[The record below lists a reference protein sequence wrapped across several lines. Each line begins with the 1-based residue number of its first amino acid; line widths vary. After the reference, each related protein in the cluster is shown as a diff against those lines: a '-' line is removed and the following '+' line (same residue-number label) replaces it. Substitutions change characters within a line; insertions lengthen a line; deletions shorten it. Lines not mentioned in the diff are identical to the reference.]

1 VRSLLADLTAAA
13 AHLTRSLAATAA
25 PESAAKRGVDA
36 GAEETQPKRA
46 KKAQDDAEAAVDVEA
61 AAVDVEAAAVDVE
74 AAAVDADEE
83 PALDPPEV
91 AAAPTR
97 RRDGRRAPIDL
108 AAFEAFRRE
117 RDA

>member
-1 VRSLLADLTAAA
+1 MRSLLADLTAAA

-61 AAVDVEAAAVDVE
+61 AAVD
-74 AAAVDADEE
+74 ADEE

-117 RDA
+117 RDG

>member
-1 VRSLLADLTAAA
+1 MRSLLADLTAAA

-46 KKAQDDAEAAVDVEA
+46 KKIAEDDAA
-61 AAVDVEAAAVDVE
+61 AAVDVEAAAVDVDE
-74 AAAVDADEE
+74 A

-117 RDA
+117 RDG

>member
-1 VRSLLADLTAAA
+1 MRSLVADLTAAA

-36 GAEETQPKRA
+36 GAEETRPKRA
-46 KKAQDDAEAAVDVEA
+46 RIAEDDAAAAVDVEA
-61 AAVDVEAAAVDVE
+61 AAVDVEAAAVDVDE
-74 AAAVDADEE
+74 A

-108 AAFEAFRRE
+108 TAFEAFRRE
-117 RDA
+117 RDG

>member
-1 VRSLLADLTAAA
+1 MDDLVCSSCRRSLVADLTAAA

-36 GAEETQPKRA
+36 GAEETRPKRV
-46 KKAQDDAEAAVDVEA
+46 KIAQDDAEAAVDVEA
-61 AAVDVEAAAVDVE
+61 AAVDVDEA
-74 AAAVDADEE
+74 

-108 AAFEAFRRE
+108 TAFEAFRRE

>member
-1 VRSLLADLTAAA
+1 MLSRADLTASA

-36 GAEETQPKRA
+36 GAEETRPKRV
-46 KKAQDDAEAAVDVEA
+46 KIAQDDAEAAVDVEA
-61 AAVDVEAAAVDVE
+61 AAVDVDEA
-74 AAAVDADEE
+74 

-108 AAFEAFRRE
+108 TAFEAFRRE
-117 RDA
+117 RDG

>member
-1 VRSLLADLTAAA
+1 MPSLFAALTASA
-13 AHLTRSLAATAA
+13 AHLTRSFAATAA

-36 GAEETQPKRA
+36 GAEETRPKRA
-46 KKAQDDAEAAVDVEA
+46 KKTEDDAA
-61 AAVDVEAAAVDVE
+61 AAVDVEAAAVDVDE
-74 AAAVDADEE
+74 A

-108 AAFEAFRRE
+108 TAFEAFRRE
-117 RDA
+117 RDG

>member
-1 VRSLLADLTAAA
+1 MPSLFAALTASA
-13 AHLTRSLAATAA
+13 AHLTRSFAATAA

-36 GAEETQPKRA
+36 GAEETQPKRR
-46 KKAQDDAEAAVDVEA
+46 KITEDDAEAAIDVEA
-61 AAVDVEAAAVDVE
+61 AAVDVEAAAVDV
-74 AAAVDADEE
+74 DEE

-108 AAFEAFRRE
+108 TAFEAFRRE
-117 RDA
+117 RDG

>member
-1 VRSLLADLTAAA
+1 MPSLFAALTASA
-13 AHLTRSLAATAA
+13 AHLTRSFAATAA

-36 GAEETQPKRA
+36 GAEETRRKRA
-46 KKAQDDAEAAVDVEA
+46 KITEDDAA
-61 AAVDVEAAAVDVE
+61 AAVDVEAAAVDVDE
-74 AAAVDADEE
+74 A

-108 AAFEAFRRE
+108 TAFEAFRRE
-117 RDA
+117 RDG

>member
-1 VRSLLADLTAAA
+1 MPSLFAALTASA
-13 AHLTRSLAATAA
+13 AHLTRSFAATAA

-36 GAEETQPKRA
+36 GAEETRPKRA
-46 KKAQDDAEAAVDVEA
+46 KKTEDDAA
-61 AAVDVEAAAVDVE
+61 AAVDVDEA
-74 AAAVDADEE
+74 

-108 AAFEAFRRE
+108 TAFEAFRRE
-117 RDA
+117 RDG